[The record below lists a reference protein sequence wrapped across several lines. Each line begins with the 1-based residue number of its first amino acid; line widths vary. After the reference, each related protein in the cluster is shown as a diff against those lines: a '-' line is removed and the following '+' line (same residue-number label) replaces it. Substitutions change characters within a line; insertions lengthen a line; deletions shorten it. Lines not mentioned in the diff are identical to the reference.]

1 MIIFHIID
9 KNEVQSIQ
17 GLRHYKPVS
26 LENEGFIHCSR
37 INQLVRVAQN
47 HYRHSN
53 GIFIMAVES
62 TQAGNPVIFE
72 DLYNLGEKYPH
83 IYGSIEMTAVKNIY
97 PMAETA
103 DGFLLPER
111 AVIDCSKKA
120 FTTSD
125 GIQSI
130 ITRAVPGDIF
140 SIRKF
145 ISDSV
150 VDNPHEKDLHF
161 SEEDILNINNSAESI
176 LLLSRKDGRLDGLLY
191 VKRQNKKEAYLQALY
206 RTDFSGESLI
216 SYLKDFET
224 QNGCYDDKDLTFYTA
239 DSFIKFLCRKNGLKT
254 VETDTAFFADMSQ
267 KEDEK

>member
-9 KNEVQSIQ
+9 KTELENIEGS
-17 GLRHYKPVS
+17 RYYKPAS

-191 VKRQNKKEAYLQALY
+191 VKRKNKKDVYIRALY
-206 RTDFSGESLI
+206 RTDFSGESMI
-216 SYLKDFET
+216 AYLKDFET
-224 QNGCYDDKDLTFYTA
+224 QNGCYDDKDLTFYTSN
-239 DSFIKFLCRKNGLKT
+239 SFIKSLCVKHGLKT
-254 VETDTAFFADMSQ
+254 AKPDTPFSADIPH